1 MTLNPDGW
9 RRVESLF
16 HAAAD
21 LSDEAREAIL
31 AHELEQSH
39 EVVDAVRRM
48 LAADD
53 GPHALL
59 DADALVILSEAKDDT
74 TAQFFRTID
83 QLTVAFP
90 TLGSSNERL
99 VSSVANPSAA
109 KPFLSGCAPNQS
121 SECPG

>member
-21 LSDEAREAIL
+21 LSDEARDAML
-31 AHELEQSH
+31 AQELEQSH

-48 LAADD
+48 LAADG

-59 DADALVILSEAKDDT
+59 DADAFVILSRQPKDL
-74 TAQFFRTID
+74 
-83 QLTVAFP
+83 QLP
-90 TLGSSNERL
+90 DRDLGRDDED
-99 VSSVANPSAA
+99 PS
-109 KPFLSGCAPNQS
+109 LRSG
-121 SECPG
+121 

>member
-21 LSDEAREAIL
+21 LSDEARKAML

-48 LAADD
+48 LAADG

-59 DADALVILSEAKDDT
+59 DADAFVILSRQAPALEERQRRKG
-74 TAQFFRTID
+74 RI
-83 QLTVAFP
+83 LSFP
-90 TLGSSNERL
+90 N
-99 VSSVANPSAA
+99 A
-109 KPFLSGCAPNQS
+109 
-121 SECPG
+121 